1 MFLVHSYIDLEVTEQ
16 LGVQPEGLITE
27 EVLQAASHKAWSN
40 CIWDRVHSSVLC
52 YLYLLIFID
61 KKAMAYYT

>member
-40 CIWDRVHSSVLC
+40 CIWNTGTEFTQVS
-52 YLYLLIFID
+52 YAIYI
-61 KKAMAYYT
+61 Y